1 MITVA
6 RYSAREEAFVAKALL
21 EAADIQVFLDDAG
34 YTDTKTIEIRVPE
47 NQAERARALLADRE
61 ETIRTVNGDEQE
73 DPGVRKESTDM
84 LLFLKAGG
92 LWVFGYVLLGLVLRA
107 LGVILP
113 FHPII
118 LGTVFFV
125 GGLIGLIFG
134 TSGKKRSSR

>member
-21 EAADIQVFLDDAG
+21 EAADIQVFMDDAG

-61 ETIRTVNGDEQE
+61 DTIRAAPGDEAE
-73 DPGVRKESTDM
+73 DPGVRKESADM

-92 LWVFGYVLLGLVLRA
+92 LWVFGYVLLGLVLRV

-134 TSGKKRSSR
+134 NSGRKASSR